1 MSFLTHLVL
10 PNFCTNNIIKALALK
25 CRYLHYEKRG
35 TLPGAPLLF
44 FAFSSPYT
52 QLISLMVAEEKAIS

>member
-25 CRYLHYEKRG
+25 CRYLHYYSLLIEIVFL
-35 TLPGAPLLF
+35 TLIL
-44 FAFSSPYT
+44 S
-52 QLISLMVAEEKAIS
+52 